1 MTVPRFA
8 VLVALCLYVDLFG
21 YPPSLDDLA
30 EMTGLHRASVDHHLN
45 WLERAGYVTS
55 TSGSRTT
62 IPTKAGVAVMP
73 TANASERTAPRAVT
87 A

>member
-8 VLVALCLYVDLFG
+8 VLLALCLYVDLFG
-21 YPPSLDDLA
+21 YPPSLDELA
-30 EMTGLHRASVDHHLN
+30 ELTGLHRNTVDFHLN
-45 WLERAGYVTS
+45 QLEAAGYVTS

-62 IPTKAGVAVMP
+62 IPTRAGVAVMP